1 EQNATAHEVIRTLT
15 EAKLFDDPIATQVEP
30 ASPFYIAEDY
40 HQEYFVQNPS
50 QPYCAYLINPK
61 VAKFRQRFC
70 DKLKPS

>member
-1 EQNATAHEVIRTLT
+1 M
-15 EAKLFDDPIATQVEP
+15 
-30 ASPFYIAEDY
+30 AEDY

-61 VAKFRQRFC
+61 VAKFRQRFS